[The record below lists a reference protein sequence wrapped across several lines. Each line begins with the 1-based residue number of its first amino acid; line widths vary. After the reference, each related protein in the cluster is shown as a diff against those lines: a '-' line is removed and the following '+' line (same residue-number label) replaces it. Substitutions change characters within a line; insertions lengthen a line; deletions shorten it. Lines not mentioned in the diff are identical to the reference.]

1 MCRLRS
7 LLIGAAIGVAALDFS
22 ASPGITGLVTD
33 VINGVRAS
41 PSDTFA
47 AQSVDRTGKADR
59 LILRDGGH
67 LRPSQRMPANQPS
80 PIPDGCSPAF
90 SPLSSSAKLNYAVR
104 CLA

>member
-7 LLIGAAIGVAALDFS
+7 LVIGAVIGVAALDFS
-22 ASPGITGLVTD
+22 ASPAITGLVTD

-47 AQSVDRTGKADR
+47 AQSVDRTRKADR
-59 LILRDGGH
+59 LTPRDGG
-67 LRPSQRMPANQPS
+67 RYTPAQRTPASQPS

-90 SPLSSSAKLNYAVR
+90 SPLSSSARLNYPVR
-104 CLA
+104 CVA

>member
-7 LLIGAAIGVAALDFS
+7 LVIGAVIGVAALDFS
-22 ASPGITGLVTD
+22 ASPAITGLVTD

-47 AQSVDRTGKADR
+47 AQSVDRTRKADR
-59 LILRDGGH
+59 LTPPGGR
-67 LRPSQRMPANQPS
+67 LTPAQRLPASQPS

-90 SPLSSSAKLNYAVR
+90 SPLSSSARLNYPVR
-104 CLA
+104 CVA

>member
-7 LLIGAAIGVAALDFS
+7 LLIGAVIGVAALDFS
-22 ASPGITGLVTD
+22 ASPAITGLVTD

-47 AQSVDRTGKADR
+47 AQSVDRTRKADR
-59 LILRDGGH
+59 LTPRDDSR
-67 LRPSQRMPANQPS
+67 LMPENQPS

-90 SPLSSSAKLNYAVR
+90 SPLASSARLNYPVR
-104 CLA
+104 CVA